1 MKTIELK
8 KVARQIQRGTYA
20 AVDFVCCCWFWIIMG
35 SVKFDSS
42 DHYGVDNG
50 DYGDR

>member
-20 AVDFVCCCWFWIIMG
+20 AVDFESYWEVWSLIEVIT
-35 SVKFDSS
+35 VI
-42 DHYGVDNG
+42 DHYGIDNG